1 MAQFSEADINE
12 AKRRVMEMRNR
23 ANRYTASSQPQSR
36 QNNRN
41 QQKSTNQEQN
51 INGDKRDNEKEKE
64 KDKESNKK
72 SYDFKEKD
80 SEKQSSNNPFDA
92 LAGLFSGEQ
101 NTDSSFVIILVLIM
115 ILSREGAD
123 NKLILALLYLLL

>member
-12 AKRRVMEMRNR
+12 AKRRVMDMRNR
-23 ANRYTASSQPQSR
+23 ASRYASSSQPQSR
-36 QNNRN
+36 QNSQSQQRSNQLEDNIKGAKRGNENERENNNREN
-41 QQKSTNQEQN
+41 Y
-51 INGDKRDNEKEKE
+51 DRKEKNN
-64 KDKESNKK
+64 DN
-72 SYDFKEKD
+72 
-80 SEKQSSNNPFDA
+80 QSNNPFDA

-101 NTDSSFVIILVLIM
+101 GTDSSFVIILVLIM